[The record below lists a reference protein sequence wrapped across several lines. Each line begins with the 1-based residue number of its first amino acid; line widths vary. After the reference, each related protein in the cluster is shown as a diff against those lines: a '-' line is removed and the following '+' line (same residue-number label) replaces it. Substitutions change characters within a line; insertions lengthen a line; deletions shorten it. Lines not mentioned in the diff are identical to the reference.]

1 MFNPFKKL
9 FKSKI
14 ILEAEEVRDLTNI
27 EEEIQVAADNVDAL
41 IQRRAQRAVQIASDT
56 KLKTEYDRIS
66 SQRFGRGGRLK

>member
-27 EEEIQVAADNVDAL
+27 EEEIQVAADNVDVL
-41 IQRRAQRAVQIASDT
+41 IQRRAQRAVQIASDA
-56 KLKTEYDRIS
+56 KLKAEYDRIS